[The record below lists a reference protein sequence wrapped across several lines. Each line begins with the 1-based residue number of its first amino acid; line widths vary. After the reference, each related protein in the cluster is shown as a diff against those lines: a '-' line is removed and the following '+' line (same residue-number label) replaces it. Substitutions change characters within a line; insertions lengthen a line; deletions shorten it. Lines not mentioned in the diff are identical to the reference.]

1 MTNNTK
7 TQRRGRPAKL
17 TLRSSP
23 RTFRPTDAIEK
34 MLQKEMR
41 LTGRTFTQIIDAA
54 LKAYYL
60 IKH

>member
-1 MTNNTK
+1 
-7 TQRRGRPAKL
+7 
-17 TLRSSP
+17 
-23 RTFRPTDAIEK
+23 